1 MKYKTQVL
9 AERFVGIL
17 SSWPGIECIILNE
30 AALQD
35 TLDPYFALILDV
47 FYSAP
52 IPGPEERRPLYGQD
66 LLAFETSPRT
76 LKDRFLVGD
85 IPVRLEYKS
94 TAKAEE
100 LADIAGARLESL
112 WLIKDSGTYGFY
124 RLVTGDILFSRT
136 GWIGL
141 IRQRLE
147 RLGDSFWQGMREA
160 SQSKMEHFLN
170 DLGAACFQ
178 NDAFHY
184 LLASAGFI
192 KEACL
197 TLFCLG
203 RRFEPSHRAYFKQV
217 LELPCLPD
225 SFPADLENFVR
236 QGPDISMER
245 RYSLAQV
252 IARRIVDLQDGVLG
266 S

>member
-9 AERFVGIL
+9 ADRFTGIL
-17 SSWPGIECIILNE
+17 SAWPGIECITVNE
-30 AALQD
+30 AALPD

-52 IPGPEERRPLYGQD
+52 IPGPEDRRPLYGQD

-76 LKDRFLVGD
+76 LKDRFLIGD

-94 TAKAEE
+94 TAMVEE
-100 LADIAGARLESL
+100 LVDIADTRLESL

-124 RLVTGDILFSRT
+124 RLINGAVLFSRSA
-136 GWIGL
+136 WIDG

-147 RLGDSFWQGMREA
+147 KLGDPFWQGMREA

-170 DLGAACFQ
+170 DLGAAYFQ
-178 NDAFHY
+178 HDEFHY

-197 TLFCLG
+197 TLFCIS
-203 RRFEPSHRAYFKQV
+203 RCFEPSHRAYYKQV
-217 LELPCLPD
+217 LELPCLSD
-225 SFPADLENFVR
+225 SFPAELENFVH
-236 QGPDISMER
+236 QGPEITMER

-252 IARRIVDLQDGVLG
+252 IARRIVDL
-266 S
+266 